1 MPFFHRPL
9 KRSPRP
15 RPEGAAKLWN
25 RMSSSLLVL
34 PGRSGND
41 HREAQARRVRRW
53 AVSGALCG
61 GLAAAV
67 IWAPAQWLATAVDAA
82 SEGRFQLADA
92 QGSLWSGDAVL
103 LLTAGPGAREA
114 RALPGR
120 LGWRI
125 APAGAGLKVA
135 LQHACCLNGEVGLTL
150 SAGLGRW
157 SARLDPPPP
166 GAAPAA
172 GASTAAPW
180 IGQWP
185 AALLVGLGTPWNT
198 LQPGGL
204 LRLSGQNLSLEGAR
218 GRLALNGQ
226 VDLELQGFSSRL
238 STLPLL
244 GSYRLS
250 ITGEPDRPGSAR
262 VALSTLE
269 GALQLQGSGSI
280 GPSGLRLR
288 GEATAREADQPALN
302 NLLNIIGRRDG
313 ARSLLSIG

>member
-15 RPEGAAKLWN
+15 RPEGATKLWN

-41 HREAQARRVRRW
+41 HREAQSRRVRRW
-53 AVSGALCG
+53 AVSGAVCG
-61 GLAAAV
+61 SLVAAV
-67 IWAPAQWLATAVDAA
+67 VWAPAQWLAAAVASA

-114 RALPGR
+114 SALPGR

-125 APAGAGLKVA
+125 APTGAGLKVV

-150 SAGLGRW
+150 SVGLGRW
-157 SARLDPPPP
+157 SARLDPAQPNP
-166 GAAPAA
+166 GAADAA
-172 GASTAAPW
+172 AAAAW

-185 AALLVGLGTPWNT
+185 AALLMGLGTPWNT

-204 LRLSGQNLSLEGAR
+204 LRLSGQNLSVEGAR

-226 VDLELQGFSSRL
+226 VDVELQGFSSRL

>member
-15 RPEGAAKLWN
+15 RPEGATKLWN

-53 AVSGALCG
+53 AVSGAVCG
-61 GLAAAV
+61 SLVAAV
-67 IWAPAQWLATAVDAA
+67 VWAPAQWLAAAVASA

-114 RALPGR
+114 SALPGR

-125 APAGAGLKVA
+125 APTGAGLKVV

-150 SAGLGRW
+150 SVGLGRW
-157 SARLDPPPP
+157 SARLDPAQPNP
-166 GAAPAA
+166 GAADAA
-172 GASTAAPW
+172 AAAAW

-185 AALLVGLGTPWNT
+185 AALLMGLGTPWNT

-204 LRLSGQNLSLEGAR
+204 LRLSGQNLSVEGAR

-226 VDLELQGFSSRL
+226 VDVELQGFSR
-238 STLPLL
+238 
-244 GSYRLS
+244 
-250 ITGEPDRPGSAR
+250 
-262 VALSTLE
+262 
-269 GALQLQGSGSI
+269 
-280 GPSGLRLR
+280 
-288 GEATAREADQPALN
+288 
-302 NLLNIIGRRDG
+302 
-313 ARSLLSIG
+313 

>member
-1 MPFFHRPL
+1 
-9 KRSPRP
+9 
-15 RPEGAAKLWN
+15 
-25 RMSSSLLVL
+25 MSSSLLVL
-34 PGRSGND
+34 AGRAGND
-41 HREAQARRVRRW
+41 HREAQTRRVRRW
-53 AVSGALCG
+53 AASGAVCG
-61 GLAAAV
+61 GLLALLV
-67 IWAPAQWLATAVDAA
+67 WAPAQWLASTVA
-82 SEGRFQLADA
+82 STSNGRIQLADA
-92 QGSLWSGDAVL
+92 RGSLWSGDAVL
-103 LLTAGPGAREA
+103 LLTGGPGAREA
-114 RALPGR
+114 SALPGR

-125 APAGAGLKVA
+125 GLAGSGVKVT
-135 LQHACCLNGEVGLTL
+135 LRHACCLNGEVGLTL
-150 SAGLGRW
+150 SLGLGRW
-157 SARLDPPPP
+157 SARLDPASAVA
-166 GAAPAA
+166 GAAAP
-172 GASTAAPW
+172 TPW

-185 AALLVGLGTPWNT
+185 ASLLTGLGTPWNT

-250 ITGEPDRPGSAR
+250 IIGEPDRPGSAR